1 MKDKQKRGLIEDIP
15 EALRELP
22 TSPASAPYNNKLI
35 IVGVVGFGI
44 IILGITWIMSLF
56 SESSPPVSSSV
67 PSPSISSPVTP
78 TPEVI
83 DNILGH
89 LPYEEASLEQL
100 KSITND
106 GSLKL
111 RKKAAESFIR
121 MQRDAR
127 ANGIILNPISGFR
140 TVAQQEYLFFEI
152 KRQRNQETRKRAEV
166 SAPPKYSEHH
176 TGYAVDI
183 GDGRVPATNLSESFE
198 KTQAFIWLKNNAAKY
213 SFELSFPPNNIQG
226 ISYEPWHWRYVGDP
240 HSLETFYKARN
251 LQQKSS
257 TKTQNLNQSGN

>member
-1 MKDKQKRGLIEDIP
+1 MNDKQQRGSLEDIP

-22 TSPASAPYNNKLI
+22 TSPSSAPYQNKLI
-35 IVGVVGFGI
+35 IVGLSGFGI
-44 IILGITWIMSLF
+44 IILGIIWVMSLF
-56 SESSPPVSSSV
+56 SPPSPPVSSV
-67 PSPSISSPVTP
+67 TPTPSPTP

-89 LPYEEASLEQL
+89 LPYEEASPEQL

-106 GSLKL
+106 GGIKL
-111 RKKAAESFIR
+111 RKKAADSFLK

-140 TVAQQEYLFFEI
+140 TVAQQEYLFFEV

-166 SAPPKYSEHH
+166 SAPPNYSEHH
-176 TGYAVDI
+176 TGYAIDI
-183 GDGRVPATNLSESFE
+183 GDGKVPATNLSENFE
-198 KTQAFIWLKNNAAKY
+198 QTPAFRWLENNAAKY
-213 SFELSFPPNNIQG
+213 SFELSFPPNNTQG

-240 HSLETFYKARN
+240 HSLETFYKAQN
-251 LQQKSS
+251 LKNKSS
-257 TKTQNLNQSGN
+257 SPKNNINSPGN